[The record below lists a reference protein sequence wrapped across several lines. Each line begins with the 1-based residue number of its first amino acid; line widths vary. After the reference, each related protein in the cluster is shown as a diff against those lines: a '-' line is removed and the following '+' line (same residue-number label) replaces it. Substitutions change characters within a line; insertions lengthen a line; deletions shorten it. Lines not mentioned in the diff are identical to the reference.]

1 MRFGKSMEV
10 LGGIILIDI
19 GWMVI
24 NTHILGK
31 KCKFSRA
38 ALSNLLFLHV
48 TNPTD
53 LLISRLLIN

>member
-1 MRFGKSMEV
+1 MEV